1 MDKINS
7 LATERIGKL
16 LLKYSIPAIVAMLV
30 MASYNVVDRIF
41 VGRGVGALAIS
52 GITITFPLIL
62 LQLGFGMLIAIGSTA
77 LVSIRLGEKKSEEAE
92 KILGNSITLS
102 IIVGLLLFIPG
113 IIFMDDLLYMF
124 GARGEVLVYAKDFM
138 SILIFGVVFTSI
150 TFSLN
155 NIIRGQGKPNMA
167 MITIVSTAVLNVILN
182 PIFIFGLH
190 MGVKG
195 SALATVI
202 AQFYGM
208 CLVLWFYL
216 SKRSSIKLH
225 LKNLILKKEI
235 VSKILMIGASS
246 FVMQLAGSAVTI
258 IFNKELSHF
267 GGDIAIAALGIGNSI
282 VMFFFMPIIGLVQG
296 MQPIIGYNYGAKQFD
311 RVKKTLKIAIT
322 YATSIC
328 ILGFVLVMFFTS
340 SLIGLFCNNN
350 PELIQIGTHGIR
362 ILLIMFPVLGFWV
375 ISSSYFQAVGKG
387 KYSLVLTLS
396 RQVILLIPLLLI
408 LPKFYNI
415 DGIWM
420 AQPVSDF
427 LAAIISGIFLFA
439 ELKKLDRK
447 HALATETI

>member
-267 GGDIAIAALGIGNSI
+267 GGDIA
-282 VMFFFMPIIGLVQG
+282 
-296 MQPIIGYNYGAKQFD
+296 
-311 RVKKTLKIAIT
+311 
-322 YATSIC
+322 
-328 ILGFVLVMFFTS
+328 
-340 SLIGLFCNNN
+340 
-350 PELIQIGTHGIR
+350 
-362 ILLIMFPVLGFWV
+362 
-375 ISSSYFQAVGKG
+375 
-387 KYSLVLTLS
+387 
-396 RQVILLIPLLLI
+396 
-408 LPKFYNI
+408 
-415 DGIWM
+415 
-420 AQPVSDF
+420 
-427 LAAIISGIFLFA
+427 
-439 ELKKLDRK
+439 
-447 HALATETI
+447 